1 VNQRPA
7 VNSLSSIQY
16 DPNTQTLSN
25 VPSSM
30 LADKHSFLGCTKIL
44 REVLGDKQQARSLQA
59 FDLDK
64 EWIRI
69 DQSRMLDVVSE
80 MFNS

>member
-1 VNQRPA
+1 
-7 VNSLSSIQY
+7 
-16 DPNTQTLSN
+16 
-25 VPSSM
+25 M

-69 DQSRMLDVVSE
+69 GQSRLLDVSE
-80 MFNS
+80 TSNS

>member
-1 VNQRPA
+1 
-7 VNSLSSIQY
+7 
-16 DPNTQTLSN
+16 
-25 VPSSM
+25 M
-30 LADKHSFLGCTKIL
+30 LVDKHSFLGCTKIL

-69 DQSRMLDVVSE
+69 GQSYFDVLKRFVTSDRI
-80 MFNS
+80 

>member
-1 VNQRPA
+1 
-7 VNSLSSIQY
+7 
-16 DPNTQTLSN
+16 
-25 VPSSM
+25 M

-69 DQSRMLDVVSE
+69 GQALRCLENVQFVASDRI
-80 MFNS
+80 